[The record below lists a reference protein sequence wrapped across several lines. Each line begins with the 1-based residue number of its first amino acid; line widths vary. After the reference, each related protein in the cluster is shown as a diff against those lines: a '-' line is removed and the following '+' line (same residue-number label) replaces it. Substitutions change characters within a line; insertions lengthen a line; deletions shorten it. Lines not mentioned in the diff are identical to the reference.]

1 MANTINAITTGI
13 GGLATTADSSGAI
26 SLQSAGSTVVAVTS
40 GGVAVTGTMTVG
52 GNAVLN
58 AGSTVTVAQGG
69 TGATS
74 QTAYAVICGGT
85 TSTGAYQSVAG
96 LGSSGQ
102 VLTSNG
108 TGALPTFQTLAGF
121 AAGTKLSFYQAAA
134 PTGWTKDTTA
144 ALNDAILRIVTGS
157 GGSTGG
163 STAFSTWSAQST
175 SGATTL
181 TTPQIPSHN
190 HVFAGGNNGLTTKPA
205 IVSTPLGGP
214 NTGSNPN
221 SNIVEATGGGG
232 SHDHPLSQNIK
243 YADFII
249 ATKD

>member
-13 GGLATTADSSGAI
+13 GGLATTADSSGDI

-69 TGATS
+69 TGRTTS
-74 QTAYAVICGGT
+74 TAYAVICGGT
-85 TSTGAYQSVAG
+85 TSTGAQQSVAG
-96 LGSSGQ
+96 LGTAGQ

-157 GGSTGG
+157 GGVTGG

-181 TTPQIPSHN
+181 TTPQIPSHA
-190 HVFAGGNNGLTTKPA
+190 HTAATSDGASPASTRFANGNAAPA
-205 IVSTPLGGP
+205 STRST
-214 NTGSNPN
+214 NA
-221 SNIVEATGGGG
+221 EGGGG

>member
-13 GGLATTADSSGAI
+13 GGLATTADSSGDI

-69 TGATS
+69 TGRTTS
-74 QTAYAVICGGT
+74 TAYAVICGGT
-85 TSTGAYQSVAG
+85 TSTGAQQSVAG
-96 LGSSGQ
+96 LGTAGQ

-121 AAGTKLSFYQAAA
+121 AAGTKLSFYQATA

-144 ALNDAILRIVTGS
+144 ALDDAILRIVTGS
-157 GGSTGG
+157 GGVTGG

-181 TTPQIPSHN
+181 TTPQIPSHT
-190 HVFAGGNNGLTTKPA
+190 HVLSGFASAPGGSPTAVVNTA
-205 IVSTPLGGP
+205 SATPNTA
-214 NTGSNPN
+214 NTGS
-221 SNIVEATGGGG
+221 TGGGG
-232 SHDHPLSQNIK
+232 SHNHPLTQNIK

>member
-13 GGLATTADSSGAI
+13 GGLATTADSSGDI

-96 LGSSGQ
+96 LGTSGQ

-121 AAGTKLSFYQAAA
+121 DAGTKLSFYQAAA

-157 GGSTGG
+157 GGVTGG

-181 TTPQIPSHN
+181 STPQIPSHT
-190 HVFAGGNNGLTTKPA
+190 HAVGAPFSAGGPTLYTQVGNGPQVT
-205 IVSTPLGGP
+205 SG
-214 NTGSNPN
+214 
-221 SNIVEATGGGG
+221 ATGGGG

>member
-13 GGLATTADSSGAI
+13 GGLATTADSSGDI
-26 SLQSAGSTVVAVTS
+26 NLQSAGSTVVAVTS
-40 GGVAVTGTMTVG
+40 SGVAVTGTMTVG

-144 ALNDAILRIVTGS
+144 ALNDAVLRIVTGS
-157 GGSTGG
+157 GGVTGG

-181 TTPQIPSHN
+181 TTPQIPSHT
-190 HVFAGGNNGLTTKPA
+190 HDLISFSADGGSPA
-205 IVSTPLGGP
+205 APSL
-214 NTGSNPN
+214 SNRVQSPR
-221 SNIVEATGGGG
+221 SLITATGGSG
-232 SHDHPLSQNIK
+232 SHNHPLTQNIK

>member
-13 GGLATTADSSGAI
+13 GGLATTADSSGDI

-96 LGSSGQ
+96 LGTAGQ

-144 ALNDAILRIVTGS
+144 ALNDAVLRIVTGS
-157 GGSTGG
+157 GGTTGG

-181 TTPQIPSHN
+181 TTPQIPSHSHSLN
-190 HVFAGGNNGLTTKPA
+190 MGTSPANNTVVAALRNPPFDT
-205 IVSTPLGGP
+205 STAT
-214 NTGSNPN
+214 N
-221 SNIVEATGGGG
+221 ATGGGG

-243 YADFII
+243 YADFIV

>member
-13 GGLATTADSSGAI
+13 GGLTTTADSSGDI
-26 SLQSAGSTVVAVTS
+26 NLQSAGSTVVAVTS

-69 TGATS
+69 TGRTS
-74 QTAYAVICGGT
+74 QTAYAVLCGGT
-85 TSTGAYQSVAG
+85 TSTGAQQSIAG

-108 TGALPTFQTLAGF
+108 AGALPTFQEAAGF
-121 AAGTKLSFYQAAA
+121 PAGTKLSFYQASA
-134 PTGWTKDTTA
+134 PTGWTKDTTS
-144 ALNDAILRIVTGS
+144 ALDDAILRIVTGS
-157 GGSTGG
+157 GGTTGG
-163 STAFSTWSAQST
+163 STAFSTWSGQTT

-181 TTPQIPSHN
+181 STPQIPSHT
-190 HVFAGGNNGLTTKPA
+190 HAVGSPYS
-205 IVSTPLGGP
+205 VGGP
-214 NTGSNPN
+214 TATSRVGSSPNVQSGATGS
-221 SNIVEATGGGG
+221 GG
-232 SHDHPLSQNIK
+232 SHNHPLTQNIK

-249 ATKD
+249 ATKN